1 MKVSLI
7 PNDFSQDLEKVFQL
21 CQTEGVKY
29 VELAY
34 MWNKSIL
41 ELNEAEL
48 TKVHELIDKYNLKAA
63 SIQTQIMKVHPPG
76 NPNAKPGTKN
86 MHDDFEFNISQID
99 TAIKLAKE
107 FNAKYIVTYS
117 FMDLKLAD
125 PPTLAKNW
133 DLMFQVYGDFI
144 KKLQPAGKT
153 AIVECDGGQYV
164 ATIEDHLKL
173 FEHFNSPHVMANFDL
188 ANLSHNQQFTRDL
201 FEKFYKWVPYF
212 HVKDRKINTG
222 IKKLLFGGSGPAVF
236 SEGSVPWRTVLP
248 WFAEKGCE
256 CFLSVEPHVHG
267 TDKLELGRQCVK
279 NLQKTLNE
287 LNIAYE

>member
-99 TAIKLAKE
+99 TSIKLAKE

-133 DLMFQVYGDFI
+133 DLMFQV
-144 KKLQPAGKT
+144 
-153 AIVECDGGQYV
+153 
-164 ATIEDHLKL
+164 
-173 FEHFNSPHVMANFDL
+173 
-188 ANLSHNQQFTRDL
+188 
-201 FEKFYKWVPYF
+201 
-212 HVKDRKINTG
+212 
-222 IKKLLFGGSGPAVF
+222 
-236 SEGSVPWRTVLP
+236 
-248 WFAEKGCE
+248 
-256 CFLSVEPHVHG
+256 
-267 TDKLELGRQCVK
+267 
-279 NLQKTLNE
+279 
-287 LNIAYE
+287 